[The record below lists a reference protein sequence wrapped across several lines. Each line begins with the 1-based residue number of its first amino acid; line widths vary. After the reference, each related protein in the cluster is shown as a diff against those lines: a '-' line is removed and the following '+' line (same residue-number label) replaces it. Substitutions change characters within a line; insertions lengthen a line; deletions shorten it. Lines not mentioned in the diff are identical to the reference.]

1 MNDKLFYF
9 TLLGAALVIG
19 FAFGRVLA
27 KVTRSRLGRI
37 SWRILGL
44 AGTILVFVSV
54 VCADGD
60 RRFRILGVIGIFLQ
74 IVGLAASFTREQK
87 A

>member
-19 FAFGRVLA
+19 FTFGRVLA
-27 KVTRSRLGRI
+27 KVTRSRLWRI

-44 AGTILVFVSV
+44 AGTILVLVGV
-54 VCADGD
+54 VFADED
-60 RRFRILGVIGIFLQ
+60 RRFRILAIIGLFLQ